1 MPLEITWSRA
11 VYPCSRSCAAIMLLG
26 QWMWVKRLKKVSRKR
41 SYTKSFT
48 RRLLPRCR
56 VKVMFSGWQWKAAV
70 WGMPSFSTCRRPM
83 IPRGEGIMK
92 WTTSAQAAAFSNT
105 CRLGMASRIPW
116 LVSRCSTT
124 GKKRICRT
132 AYL

>member
-1 MPLEITWSRA
+1 
-11 VYPCSRSCAAIMLLG
+11 
-26 QWMWVKRLKKVSRKR
+26 
-41 SYTKSFT
+41 
-48 RRLLPRCR
+48 
-56 VKVMFSGWQWKAAV
+56 
-70 WGMPSFSTCRRPM
+70 
-83 IPRGEGIMK
+83 MK